1 MTAHTTS
8 ATAREPTV
16 ADYTRRTITTVRQ
29 EFIVPVGP
37 YGASSAEIGK
47 AWAVAEREYRSLH
60 KLTAEESIADNAIVF
75 RPGDDEIVISFETE
89 SPS

>member
-1 MTAHTTS
+1 
-8 ATAREPTV
+8 V
-16 ADYTRRTITTVRQ
+16 ADFTRRTITTVRK

-47 AWAVAEREYRSLH
+47 AWAVAEREYR
-60 KLTAEESIADNAIVF
+60 AERGLSQEDTVADNAIVF

-89 SPS
+89 EPTP